1 MKQKINYHVP
11 SSGKVNMI
19 VTDYT
24 DDEGIKELHIIEV
37 DMYKDLV
44 AIRLKDTMKA
54 RTSGPNYIFI

>member
-1 MKQKINYHVP
+1 
-11 SSGKVNMI
+11 MI

-54 RTSGPNYIFI
+54 GTSGPNYIFI

>member
-1 MKQKINYHVP
+1 
-11 SSGKVNMI
+11 MI

-44 AIRLKDTMKA
+44 AIRFKDTMKT